1 MNAIKT
7 ASQLMVYIG
16 LFLIAQYI
24 VLHLSLPLPANIV
37 GMIIMLGFL
46 VSGVIPVRYVKA
58 GSTWL
63 LSEMLLFFVPAVVA
77 IINYFSILEKFGIRI
92 FAVIILSTILVLGC
106 TAFVVDKLFTYENR
120 KTHD

>member
-46 VSGVIPVRYVKA
+46 VSGIIPVRYVKA

-106 TAFVVDKLFTYENR
+106 TAFVVDKLFIYENR

>member
-16 LFLIAQYI
+16 LFLIAQFL
-24 VLHLSLPLPANIV
+24 VLHLTLPLPANIV
-37 GMIIMLGFL
+37 GMMMMLVFL
-46 VSGVIPVRYVKA
+46 VSGILPVRFVKA
-58 GSTWL
+58 GSAWL

-77 IINYFSILEKFGIRI
+77 IINYFNVLEKFGIRI

-106 TAFVVDKLFTYENR
+106 TAFVVDKLFIYENR
-120 KTHD
+120 KAHD

>member
-16 LFLIAQYI
+16 LFLIAQFM
-24 VLHLSLPLPANIV
+24 VLHLTLPLPANIV
-37 GMIIMLGFL
+37 GMMIMLVFL
-46 VSGVIPVRYVKA
+46 VTGIIPVRYVKA
-58 GSTWL
+58 GSAWL

-77 IINYFSILEKFGIRI
+77 IINYFNVLEQFGIQI

-106 TAFVVDKLFTYENR
+106 TAFVVDKLFIYENR
-120 KTHD
+120 RAHD